1 MSENENEQVDATATE
16 AVEDETTAAAT
27 SEPAE
32 PAEPTADAADEGARS
47 RRKIRVGVVTSDR
60 MDKTVT
66 VSVERR
72 FAHPL
77 YGKGVKRTKK
87 YHVHDPNNE
96 YQVGDTVR
104 ITETRPLSKTKR
116 WRVLELIER
125 QA

>member
-32 PAEPTADAADEGARS
+32 PAEPTADAADGGARS

-87 YHVHDPNNE
+87 YHVHDPENQ
-96 YQVGDTVR
+96 YRVGDTVR